1 MRCRLSRDYRFEAA
15 HSLPN
20 VPEDHK
26 CRRIH
31 GHSYRIEIVIE
42 GDLDPQLGWV
52 MDFADIDRQVRP
64 VIARID
70 HQYLNEL
77 PGLANPTS
85 ELLAIWMWHEIHPQ
99 LPLMV
104 ELTVS
109 ETPTSRCTYRGQ

>member
-52 MDFADIDRQVRP
+52 MDFADIDRQVDP

-77 PGLANPTS
+77 PDLANPTS
-85 ELLAIWMWHEIHPQ
+85 EVLAIWLWQEIRPH